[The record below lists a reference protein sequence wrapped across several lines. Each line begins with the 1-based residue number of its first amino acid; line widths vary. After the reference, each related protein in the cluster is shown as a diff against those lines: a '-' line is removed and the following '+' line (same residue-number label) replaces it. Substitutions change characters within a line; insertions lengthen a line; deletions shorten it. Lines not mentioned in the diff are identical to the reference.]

1 MQDQRIGAALALLL
15 ATTACGCG
23 GSTPEPTGPDDDMG
37 SHQGS
42 SGPDIAMSAE
52 IGALDEGRVNNAFE
66 KAMPKLM
73 DCFGDGLGR
82 ISYLS
87 GRVEFEVRVD
97 ESGGA
102 RAVILKDSTLGDRK
116 TEVCMLSVLRRA
128 AWPAPEGGKEGI
140 AGKSFTFDPQGDA
153 RPPVEWSSSDLGEE
167 LDEARSDLRAC
178 TQSAGAG
185 AVKATMYVD
194 TEGKAEAVGV
204 STSDEQGEQAI
215 DCIVAKLTEISY
227 PSPGSW
233 ASKVTFTID

>member
-1 MQDQRIGAALALLL
+1 MLTRALPLFFVSLGL
-15 ATTACGCG
+15 GCG
-23 GSTPEPTGPDDDMG
+23 GSTPPPAEPEDDF
-37 SHQGS
+37 GS
-42 SGPDIAMSAE
+42 SGRPSGPTIGMTAE
-52 IGALDEGRVNNAFE
+52 IGALDEGRVNSSFE

-97 ESGGA
+97 GSGSA
-102 RAVILKDSTLGDRK
+102 RAVILKDSTLGDRA
-116 TEVCMLSVLRRA
+116 TEDCMLNVLRRA
-128 AWPAPEGGKEGI
+128 AWPAPEGGDEGI

-153 RPPVEWSSSDLGEE
+153 RPPVEWSSSDLGDE
-167 LDEARSDLRAC
+167 LSDARADLSAC

-194 TEGKAEAVGV
+194 TEGKAEAVGI
-204 STSDEQGEQAI
+204 STSDEQGEQAV
-215 DCIVAKLTEISY
+215 DCIVAKLTAISY

-233 ASKVTFTID
+233 ASKVSFTID